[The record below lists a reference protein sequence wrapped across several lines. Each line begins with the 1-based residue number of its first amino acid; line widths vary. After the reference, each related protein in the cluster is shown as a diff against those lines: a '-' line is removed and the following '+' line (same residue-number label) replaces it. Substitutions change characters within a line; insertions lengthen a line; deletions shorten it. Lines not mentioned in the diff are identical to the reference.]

1 MSPFTA
7 ENAQAVLCAAYVICS
22 VALNGIA
29 LLISLFY
36 RKKFRHASPRWGFIA
51 AIFFFLFYSALLVTG
66 GGRSDLFHGVAHA
79 FLACGS
85 LASIVCT
92 VNLFLTMQKVRK

>member
-1 MSPFTA
+1 MSFFTG
-7 ENAQAVLCAAYVICS
+7 ENAQALMSAAYVLCS

-51 AIFFFLFYSALLVTG
+51 AIVFFLFYSALLMTG
-66 GGRSDLFHGVAHA
+66 ADRSALFHGVAHA

-92 VNLFLTMQKVRK
+92 VDLFLIMQRVRK